1 MATLSPQYGGVMNT
15 QTRVSVSGSAA
26 VPSVLELE
34 ALTLWEFG
42 GAFDAEL
49 SEPLLNP
56 WSHSYAAILRRALG
70 H

>member
-1 MATLSPQYGGVMNT
+1 MNT
-15 QTRVSVSGSAA
+15 QARVSVSGSSAI
-26 VPSVLELE
+26 PSVFALE

-42 GAFDAEL
+42 ESFDAEL

-56 WSHSYAAILRRALG
+56 WAHSYAAILRRALG